1 MRSNG
6 IWDIFIFKT
15 GDKIYLKDHYDNFCA
30 AIIESDPY
38 DGEFQDYYK
47 VSLTDGNHGTIG
59 AKKDECFATMEEC
72 VKYHQAESDQKVQ
85 EYMRSISTPED
96 LVLFCLKN
104 NVACA
109 EEYTDWEARTAAINM
124 AKQFG
129 IIKNEDEL

>member
-1 MRSNG
+1 MSRS
-6 IWDIFIFKT
+6 FKK
-15 GDKIYLKDHYDNFCA
+15 GDKVYFKDSCNNFCT
-30 AIIESDPY
+30 AIIERDPY
-38 DGEFQDYYK
+38 DYTVYQDYYK
-47 VSLTDGNHGTIG
+47 VNLIDGGYGSIG
-59 AKKDECFATMEEC
+59 IEKDECFATMEEC

-109 EEYTDWEARTAAINM
+109 EEYTDGEARTAAINM

-129 IIKNEDEL
+129 IIKNENEL